1 MPDSDHQPFSSPQPR
16 CRPCVERLF
25 TYNKPMRCIY
35 CLNEKS
41 SEAFTKV
48 EHVIPQAF
56 GLFQN
61 NFTLKGIVCDECN
74 QYFGDNLEIDLG
86 RDTVE
91 GISRYEYGI
100 RNPEDF
106 KSLGKRS
113 RLQHKKIAEGILK
126 GAFFYLSYSQ
136 ELNKVTPKP
145 LPQVGFQDIVS
156 LDYSYFLLEDIP
168 DKKTVENQGLN
179 CDVNVRA
186 FGDDFEMIEQVLAK
200 KGIFPEFQ
208 KEIPLSDKKSE
219 KLLVEYEASI
229 DGIIR
234 RAIAK
239 IAFNYLT
246 YWQGA
251 EFALQEVFNPIR
263 FYIRKGEK
271 EENALFV
278 MIRTESILKDEPSQE
293 FRRLIHVITVNWAQ
307 SGYSIVSQV
316 SLLNFLSY
324 TVQLVRNYPG
334 QIPNLRKGH
343 FFNLG
348 DHKIYELKAV

>member
-1 MPDSDHQPFSSPQPR
+1 
-16 CRPCVERLF
+16 
-25 TYNKPMRCIY
+25 MRCIY
-35 CLNEKS
+35 CLNERP
-41 SEAFTKV
+41 SEAFTRV
-48 EHVIPQAF
+48 EHVLPQAF

-61 NFTLKGIVCDECN
+61 NFTLNGIVCDECN

-100 RNPEDF
+100 RKPKDF

-113 RLQHKKIAEGILK
+113 RLQHMKIAEGTLK
-126 GAFFYLSYSQ
+126 GALIYLVYSQ
-136 ELNKVTPKP
+136 ELNQVTPQL
-145 LPQVGFQDIVS
+145 LPQVGFQDKVS
-156 LDYSYFLLEDIP
+156 SDYSYFLLEDIP
-168 DKKTVENQGLN
+168 NKTVLENQGLD
-179 CDVNVRA
+179 CDTNVLA
-186 FGDDFEMIEQVLAK
+186 FGDDFETVEQVLAE

-208 KEIPLSDKKSE
+208 KEIPLPNKKSDK
-219 KLLVEYEASI
+219 LQVEYEISI
-229 DGIIR
+229 DSVIY

-251 EFALQEVFNPIR
+251 EFVLQEVFNPIR
-263 FYIRKGEK
+263 FYIRKGER
-271 EENALFV
+271 EENTLFV
-278 MIRTESILKDEPSQE
+278 QFRTESILKDEPFQE
-293 FRRLIHVITVNWAQ
+293 FRRIAHVITVNWAQ

-324 TVQLVRNYPG
+324 TVQLARDYPG

-343 FFNLG
+343 FFSLG
-348 DHKIYELKAV
+348 SHKISELKAL